1 MNPLLAI
8 SLGLAPVPPLP
19 PEVRARQNKRLFER
33 ANRISPGRM
42 PRTTATG
49 YRARIVQALRDTGSG
64 TTADLAAYFET
75 TGKALLGH
83 LQRLE
88 RDGQVLREVV
98 PCRGN
103 RMAYVWSASDAPTR

>member
-8 SLGLAPVPPLP
+8 GLGLAPVPPLP

-33 ANRISPGRM
+33 AKCINHGRM

-49 YRARIVQALRDTGSG
+49 YRAQIVQALRDTGSG

-75 TGKALLGH
+75 TAKALIGH

-88 RDGQVLREVV
+88 HDGQVRREVV
-98 PCRGN
+98 LCRGN
-103 RMAYVWSASDAPTR
+103 RMAYVWHPAEAT